1 MTSKSKTNQRPV
13 TKKPATKKAIVAPTR
28 KSKDI
33 SSNFTHKAKIY
44 HIIWRDAFSEVDEW
58 HDIESVDDGDYLCE
72 TVGYLIEDNNKKEY
86 YTIAST
92 MTQDDFFSC
101 VINIP
106 KAMVISK
113 KRLSIK
119 P

>member
-1 MTSKSKTNQRPV
+1 MTRVTKNASRASSKKIASAPRRSNKKDFSKT
-13 TKKPATKKAIVAPTR
+13 
-28 KSKDI
+28 
-33 SSNFTHKAKIY
+33 FTHKAKIY
-44 HIIWRDAFSEVDEW
+44 HIVWRDAYSEVDEW
-58 HDIESVDDGDYLCE
+58 HDFDSVDTNDYLCE
-72 TVGYLIEDNNKKEY
+72 TVGYLIENNGKDNY

-113 KRLSIK
+113 KRLLIK
-119 P
+119 

>member
-1 MTSKSKTNQRPV
+1 MNKITKNTPRNKSKKIASAPARTN
-13 TKKPATKKAIVAPTR
+13 
-28 KSKDI
+28 SKDLLKT
-33 SSNFTHKAKIY
+33 FTHKAKIY

-58 HDIESVDDGDYLCE
+58 HDIDSIRNKDYLCE
-72 TVGYLIEDNNKKEY
+72 TVGYLIEDNAKDNY

-92 MTQDDFFSC
+92 ITQDDFFSC

-113 KRLSIK
+113 KRLSFTR
-119 P
+119 